1 MYLGVDTAKYIGRI
15 RHCQLTNQKGN
26 TMKSRLYKVTEL
38 ATNKLRIVEAN
49 NAAQAMKFV
58 AETTHKCDVITST
71 SEAARLVAGGV
82 AVESAVKTS
91 EL

>member
-1 MYLGVDTAKYIGRI
+1 MRA
-15 RHCQLTNQKGN
+15 
-26 TMKSRLYKVTEL
+26 RLYKVTEL
-38 ATNKLRIVEAN
+38 ATNKVRVIEAT

-82 AVESAVKTS
+82 SVESSATNAG
-91 EL
+91 